1 MIGKDD
7 KSAVWQYQFL
17 TVEKYVK
24 NRIMICSRKVC
35 QVNINVRNVNDWKPI
50 APITQSI
57 SISEDTKPGTIIG
70 QVNAT
75 DFDKRNK
82 FTFRLLGQE
91 SEWFKVH
98 RRSGKIQLLMALDR
112 EISDY
117 YRPQFYRFN
126 CFFWAIFFDLF
137 ISLCSTENKD

>member
-1 MIGKDD
+1 
-7 KSAVWQYQFL
+7 
-17 TVEKYVK
+17 
-24 NRIMICSRKVC
+24 MICSRKVC

-70 QVNAT
+70 QVNST
-75 DFDKRNK
+75 DFDQRNK

>member
-1 MIGKDD
+1 
-7 KSAVWQYQFL
+7 
-17 TVEKYVK
+17 
-24 NRIMICSRKVC
+24 MICSRKVC

-117 YRPQFYRFN
+117 YRPRFNRFN
-126 CFFWAIFFDLF
+126 CFFRAIFFDLF

>member
-1 MIGKDD
+1 
-7 KSAVWQYQFL
+7 
-17 TVEKYVK
+17 
-24 NRIMICSRKVC
+24 MICSRKVC

-98 RRSGKIQLLMALDR
+98 RRTGKIQLLMALDR

-117 YRPQFYRFN
+117 YRPQFNRFN
-126 CFFWAIFFDLF
+126 CFFGRDSSICLLVCVQLNIKTDHR
-137 ISLCSTENKD
+137 NNG

>member
-1 MIGKDD
+1 
-7 KSAVWQYQFL
+7 
-17 TVEKYVK
+17 
-24 NRIMICSRKVC
+24 MICSRKVC

-98 RRSGKIQLLMALDR
+98 RRTGKIQLLMALDR

-117 YRPQFYRFN
+117 YRHRFNRFN
-126 CFFWAIFFDLF
+126 CFFGRN
-137 ISLCSTENKD
+137 SLICLLACVQLKIKTDNRDNG

>member
-1 MIGKDD
+1 M
-7 KSAVWQYQFL
+7 
-17 TVEKYVK
+17 
-24 NRIMICSRKVC
+24 
-35 QVNINVRNVNDWKPI
+35 NINVRNVNDWKPI
-50 APITQSI
+50 AAISQSI

-98 RRSGKIQLLMALDR
+98 RRTGKIQLLMALDR

-117 YRPQFYRFN
+117 YRTRFN
-126 CFFWAIFFDLF
+126 SYNVKYFKLSRFRLG
-137 ISLCSTENKD
+137 ISIRDVKLGIKTNNRDTG